1 MTGDGVLAKPSR
13 PKLIG
18 GITVCTVTGCGK
30 MYVQLNWL
38 GGRLFEIFAT
48 LGKGGG
54 CAICQSEAL
63 TRSITVGLK
72 CGVPVD
78 EYVRQ
83 VRGIRCP
90 SPLMFPKDEQA
101 LSCPDAL
108 SHVLEE
114 YGSLSI
120 DNVVKLLL
128 GMNGASSNGDEIIVG
143 VGAGDPDL
151 TEDEAAVEI
160 ERLRTVRDAAG
171 LSGY

>member
-1 MTGDGVLAKPSR
+1 MTELTKPAR

-18 GITVCTVTGCGK
+18 GITVRTVTGCGK

-38 GGRLFEIFAT
+38 EGRLFEVFAT

-90 SPLMFPKDEQA
+90 SPKMFPKEEEA

-114 YGSLSI
+114 YGSLSVE
-120 DNVVKLLL
+120 NVVKLLL
-128 GMNGASSNGDEIIVG
+128 GVNGVAGNGDEIVVG
-143 VGAGDPDL
+143 VGVGEPSL
-151 TEDEAAVEI
+151 TEDEAMAEV
-160 ERLRTVRDAAG
+160 ERLRAIRDAEG

>member
-1 MTGDGVLAKPSR
+1 MTGNGDQLVKPSR
-13 PKLIG
+13 PRLVG
-18 GITVCTVTGCGK
+18 GITVRAITGCGK

-38 GGRLFEIFAT
+38 DGRLFEVFAT

-90 SPLMFPKDEQA
+90 TPLMFPKEEQA

-120 DNVVKLLL
+120 DDVVKLLL
-128 GMNGASSNGDEIIVG
+128 GTNGGTGTGE
-143 VGAGDPDL
+143 PDL
-151 TEDEAAVEI
+151 TEEEAAVEI
-160 ERLRTVRDAAG
+160 ARLRAVRDAEG